1 MIVLFNYLLIFNV
14 FAGGFVLF
22 TSPFEFYLGYIFII
36 CFLFVYIFRYH
47 NININRNF
55 LLILIVLTVSSLV
68 NVYFG
73 NDTLFLLAKQV
84 LGILI
89 TGLAYY
95 LLIKVNNYE
104 IDKLFRIYLLIT
116 LIVAAIGIFQEFSFL
131 VGFKNGY
138 DYSWMIPKWRF
149 IPMPGGG
156 MLRVNSIFVEPT
168 HLVISMAPAFF
179 VSLITF
185 LKNNHS
191 YLTKKA
197 SILIIIC
204 FILTFSVIVY
214 VVFLISLL
222 LIYSNKKKFK
232 VILITLIMAIL
243 IYIGYCFIPEI
254 HMRISDAIGVIT
266 GEIQLT
272 SSHATVYA
280 YVSNAFVAFKS
291 FISSPLFGR
300 GLGSHPIS
308 YDEFILTGVSKVFWW
323 AEGYTGINKA
333 DANSLLLRLI
343 SETGL
348 FGVVVVLYFVFKF
361 RLKRSD
367 NKNLQIISNAIFVL
381 FIIQLLRQGHYFY
394 NGLFF
399 FVWVYYFAY
408 KIYNKP
414 NLRIS
419 E

>member
-1 MIVLFNYLLIFNV
+1 MITLFNYLLIFNV

-22 TSPFEFYLGYIFII
+22 DSPFEFYLGYIFII
-36 CFLFVYIFRYH
+36 CFLFVHIFRYH

-55 LLILIVLTVSSLV
+55 LLILIVLTLSSLV

-73 NDTLFLLAKQV
+73 NDTIFLLAKQIF
-84 LGILI
+84 GILI
-89 TGLAYY
+89 TGSAYY

-104 IDKLFRIYLLIT
+104 IDKSFRIYLRIA
-116 LIVAAIGIFQEFSFL
+116 LIVAIIGIFQEFSFL
-131 VGFKNGY
+131 AGFKSGY
-138 DYSWMIPKWRF
+138 DYRWLIKKWKPIPAT
-149 IPMPGGG
+149 GG
-156 MLRVNSIFVEPT
+156 MLRVNSIFAEPT

-179 VSLITF
+179 VSLMSI
-185 LKNNHS
+185 LRNNFF

-204 FILTFSVIVY
+204 YILTFSPIVY
-214 VVFLISLL
+214 VSLLISLV
-222 LIYSNKKKFK
+222 LIYFDKRKSK
-232 VILITLIMAIL
+232 LIFIALIMVIF
-243 IYIGYCFIPEI
+243 IYVGYCYIPEI
-254 HMRISDAIGVIT
+254 HMRVGDTIEVVT
-266 GEIQLT
+266 GEKQLT
-272 SSHATVYA
+272 RSHLTIYA

-291 FISSPLFGR
+291 FISNPLFSR

-308 YDEFILTGVSKVFWW
+308 YDEFIGAGVSNAFWW

-333 DANSLLLRLI
+333 DANSLFLRLI

-348 FGVVVVLYFVFKF
+348 FGIIVVFYFIF
-361 RLKRSD
+361 RFFLKPGA
-367 NKNLQIISNAIFVL
+367 NNNLQIVNNSIFIL

-399 FVWVYYFAY
+399 FVWMYYFAY
-408 KIYNKP
+408 QISNKP
-414 NLRIS
+414 NLKIP